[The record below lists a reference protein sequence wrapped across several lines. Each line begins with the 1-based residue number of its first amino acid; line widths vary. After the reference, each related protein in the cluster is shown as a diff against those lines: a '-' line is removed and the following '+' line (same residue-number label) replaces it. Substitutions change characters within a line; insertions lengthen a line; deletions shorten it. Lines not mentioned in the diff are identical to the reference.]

1 MVRLSAKGQEEW
13 TGRRR
18 ERERG
23 SRTGFNELLEQVMN
37 EGRGAKSH
45 LNGETKP
52 HVWEEGEG
60 GERNG
65 VAPKW

>member
-37 EGRGAKSH
+37 EGISPMCGKREREGKGTESR
-45 LNGETKP
+45 LNGET
-52 HVWEEGEG
+52 
-60 GERNG
+60 RFQ
-65 VAPKW
+65 